1 MLRRIVFLS
10 CVALVVVL
18 ATSSKA
24 EAWGCYRAGAV
35 GGWGGGYRAGAVG
48 GWGGYRAGAVG
59 GWGGYGGYGGYR
71 AGYVRGW

>member
-24 EAWGCYRAGAV
+24 QAWGCYRAGAV
-35 GGWGGGYRAGAVG
+35 GGWGGYRAGAV
-48 GWGGYRAGAVG
+48 GGYRAGAVG

-71 AGYVRGW
+71 AGYVRRW